1 MSGNRGRNP
10 QKKSLQR
17 FFPSPS
23 CSCAG
28 NGFQRRKRADPSH
41 VFRDAKGCFQSYE
54 NIYAC
59 SFSKEPGK
67 ARARSIQGEPVRI
80 SGNLREYKSLKE
92 LEKQQ
97 FKYEILFLDASDEV
111 LVKRFKEKRRSHPL
125 SGGGRVIT
133 GIELERNKLREVKD
147 KSDIII
153 DTSKYKIGD
162 LREEMTKYF
171 GDEKIPEKQMSITV
185 LSFGFKYGIP
195 VDSDLV
201 FDVRFIPNP
210 FYIPEL
216 KPFSGLDAPVRDY
229 VLGQDETKEFLGKLT
244 DMLEFLIPNYKKEG
258 KRQLIIAIGCTGG
271 RHRSVAIANEIYQN
285 LHEKNYDVYIEH
297 RDIKEDVHKGDKKL

>member
-1 MSGNRGRNP
+1 MSGNRGWNP

-92 LEKQQ
+92 LEN
-97 FKYEILFLDASDEV
+97 INAASCAEN
-111 LVKRFKEKRRSHPL
+111 FSA
-125 SGGGRVIT
+125 IT
-133 GIELERNKLREVKD
+133 
-147 KSDIII
+147 
-153 DTSKYKIGD
+153 
-162 LREEMTKYF
+162 
-171 GDEKIPEKQMSITV
+171 P
-185 LSFGFKYGIP
+185 
-195 VDSDLV
+195 
-201 FDVRFIPNP
+201 
-210 FYIPEL
+210 
-216 KPFSGLDAPVRDY
+216 
-229 VLGQDETKEFLGKLT
+229 
-244 DMLEFLIPNYKKEG
+244 FLISIAQIRRERPRLCFTQRRGLPRIGRIISFDLLWMWAQIQG
-258 KRQLIIAIGCTGG
+258 KAKA
-271 RHRSVAIANEIYQN
+271 RSAMWLQPLV
-285 LHEKNYDVYIEH
+285 
-297 RDIKEDVHKGDKKL
+297 